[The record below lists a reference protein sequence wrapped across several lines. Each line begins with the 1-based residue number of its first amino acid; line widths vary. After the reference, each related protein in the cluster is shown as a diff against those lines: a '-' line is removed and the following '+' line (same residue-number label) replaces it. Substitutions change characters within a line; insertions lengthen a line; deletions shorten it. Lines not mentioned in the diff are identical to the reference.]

1 MILILMECIIKILI
15 VKFSEI
21 FICYKKILFMVNV
34 FLNVPMDIMLTRII
48 RDVCHVLRIVYNVK
62 IIKHV
67 ITAKKDTFYKMEN
80 VRNVQHHVKH
90 VKAGL
95 KDVQV
100 VSIKNSLILKIIH
113 VIDYVETKYK
123 IVIIVIIRLE
133 NVYHVFL
140 DIH

>member
-1 MILILMECIIKILI
+1 MECIIKILI

-80 VRNVQHHVKH
+80 VRNV
-90 VKAGL
+90 
-95 KDVQV
+95 
-100 VSIKNSLILKIIH
+100 
-113 VIDYVETKYK
+113 
-123 IVIIVIIRLE
+123 
-133 NVYHVFL
+133 
-140 DIH
+140 